1 MIDNDEFFNKL
12 YKMEETLIYKY
23 CAKVYN
29 LYKNNNEPYPVF
41 FNNLYNSFDE
51 IYKENKIEKLHIS
64 DVYLIKKIDN
74 KIVFEKIIDILKTLD
89 EEAVDVFSNKMK
101 LKLEKSREKGKNGW
115 YDKVSCSDEILKHYF
130 NEHLSKTNNDNYV
143 DLANFCMFLD
153 LRN

>member
-12 YKMEETLIYKY
+12 YKMEETLTYKY

-29 LYKNNNEPYPVF
+29 LDKNNNEPYPVF

-51 IYKENKIEKLHIS
+51 IYKENKLEKLYIS

-115 YDKVSCSDEILKHYF
+115 YDKVFCSDEILKHYF
-130 NEHLSKTNNDNYV
+130 NEHLSKTNNGNYV